1 MKKRILSFVLV
12 LAVLA
17 GMIVMPAS
25 AAGKTID
32 AYCTHCDKTVTWQA
46 LESSS
51 DKPIGNDHY
60 YMAPSAASITY
71 GQITIPKDTEVC
83 LHLEKKDYI
92 GNRHLTISEGATLNL
107 MSTGGTLSCRGSDDF
122 ASPGGAI
129 WVKEGATLNMYSGT
143 VTYKTHSVATR
154 GVDNG
159 GAIAVDGTF
168 NMYGGTVTA
177 GVARTQGGTVYVG
190 PTGQFNMY
198 GGTVLDGTAPT
209 GSCVYNS
216 GKVLLEKDASIDAIL
231 QAPVEG
237 GPALEDML
245 TVSGTYTGSV
255 NVLFDRT
262 LTAGQTVGV
271 SKDANIS
278 DAKLLLPGT
287 DFKLKVA
294 GSQLVTY
301 VPGVAENKQTG
312 DSYETMAQAMENAQA
327 GDILVLQKSTSES
340 FTSNTPVILDLD
352 GHNITGTV
360 TAAAGSTLYI
370 KDSQTADYDVS
381 DGVYGKITAVAGDV
395 RGAEATEA
403 ADVYMKVTE
412 EDGISFHAVS
422 LNITDMALKPGD
434 AALYFINTFQGD
446 TLATGSVESYG
457 VALSIQGVP
466 ETATMGKSTKYTVFE
481 GDTFGTETEGTSSL
495 VYNILSDQVGDAAN
509 NRNAATKI
517 YGRAYIKTAA
527 GEYVFG
533 VTRQRSL
540 REQVEAI
547 DRKWN
552 DLVYQQKE
560 DMLTLF
566 RKFPAV
572 ISSWA
577 TEKIQNAEKLGEDAV
592 MKILS
597 IGQSHSQ
604 DSIWLFQEV
613 LQTEMPDAQF
623 LIAECLKSV
632 TLVDHVKNA
641 INEEPVYIYYTN
653 TEGRWDMKSNE
664 HDYTIRQAL
673 EDQKWDY
680 IIINESSRYLGL
692 ESTME
697 KGYVDQMIN
706 YIRGVVGNEPKLL
719 YNWTWATPEHQGF
732 YDPDFVP
739 QPSSTFWA
747 NFVKDYNGDSVYHYE
762 AMRSMV
768 NKYIVPNKDFDRI
781 LYSATPIQYAVQV
794 LGVDEM
800 LMYRDYIHL
809 SDYGRLFIGYMWYC
823 QLYGIEQLTEINVK
837 VVKEHLRF
845 WRFEHSGD
853 VVLTEE
859 MKDWLMESVNW
870 ALKHPM
876 EMPHEVEATE

>member
-1 MKKRILSFVLV
+1 MKKRCI
-12 LAVLA
+12 AVLLLVA
-17 GMIVMPAS
+17 MVLSMTVVPVS

-71 GQITIPKDTEVC
+71 GQITIPQDTEVC

-107 MSTGGTLSCRGSDDF
+107 MSTGGTLSGRGADDF
-122 ASPGGAI
+122 SPGGAI

-143 VTYKTHSVATR
+143 VTYKTHSQNR
-154 GVDNG
+154 GSNLG

-177 GVARTQGGTVYVG
+177 GVAQEKGGSIYVG

-262 LTAGQTVGV
+262 LTAGEAVGV

-327 GDILVLQKSTSES
+327 GDILVLQKSTDES
-340 FTSNTPVILDLD
+340 FTSNTAVILDLD

-381 DGVYGKITAVAGDV
+381 DGVYGKITAISGDV
-395 RGAEATEA
+395 RGAEATETQ
-403 ADVYMKVTE
+403 DVYAKITE
-412 EDGISFHAVS
+412 KDGISFHAVG
-422 LNITDMALKPGD
+422 LNIGGMSLKPGD
-434 AALYFINTFQGD
+434 AALYFDNDFRGD
-446 TLATGSVESYG
+446 ALVADAVTSYG
-457 VALSIQGVP
+457 VALSVQNIP
-466 ETATMGKSTKYTVFE
+466 DAATMGKSTLYTSFDGE
-481 GDTFGTETEGTSSL
+481 TFGSGNTTSSL
-495 VYNILSDQVGDAAN
+495 VYNILNDQLGTNTNNKQAAMQIN
-509 NRNAATKI
+509 
-517 YGRAYIKTAA
+517 GRAYIKI
-527 GEYVFG
+527 GNEYTFG
-533 VTRQRSL
+533 ILRQRSL

-566 RKFPAV
+566 RKFPAI

-859 MKDWLMESVNW
+859 MQDWLIESVNW

-876 EMPHEVEATE
+876 TMPHEITEATNQ

>member
-1 MKKRILSFVLV
+1 MKKRMLSFVLV

-32 AYCTHCDKTVTWQA
+32 DYCDHCQKTVTWQA
-46 LESSS
+46 LETSA
-51 DKPIGNDHY
+51 DKPTGNDHY
-60 YMAPSAASITY
+60 YMASSGANITY
-71 GQITIPKDTEVC
+71 GLITIPENTEVC
-83 LHLEKKDYI
+83 LHLGKKEYT
-92 GNRHLTISEGATLNL
+92 GNRHLVLSKGATLHL
-107 MSTGGTLSCRGSDDF
+107 MGADGVLSGRGADDY
-122 ASPGGAI
+122 SPGGAI

-143 VTYKTHSVATR
+143 VTYKPHQQTR
-154 GVDNG
+154 GSDLG

-177 GVARTQGGTVYVG
+177 GVAREKGGSIYVG
-190 PTGQFNMY
+190 PTGTLKLM
-198 GGTVLDGTAPT
+198 GGKVENGTAPT
-209 GSCVYNS
+209 GSCIYNS
-216 GKVLLEKDASIDAIL
+216 GKVLLSGSAALESVL
-231 QAPVEG
+231 QAPVTEG
-237 GPALEDML
+237 PSLEQML
-245 TVSGTYTGSV
+245 TVKGTYTGSA
-255 NVLFDRT
+255 NVMTTTD
-262 LTAGQTVGV
+262 LTAGQCVGV
-271 SKDANIS
+271 ADSADIS
-278 DAKLLLPGT
+278 GATVLLPGT
-287 DFKLKVA
+287 DYKLKVQENA
-294 GSQLVTY
+294 LIAYLPKLVTNTATGEEFDTLEKA
-301 VPGVAENKQTG
+301 VEQAAEGQ
-312 DSYETMAQAMENAQA
+312 
-327 GDILVLQKSTSES
+327 ILTLQRDVEES
-340 FTSNTPVILDLD
+340 VTVKKTVTLDLD
-352 GHNITGTV
+352 GHNIRGTL
-360 TAAAGSTLYI
+360 TAEGATVYV
-370 KDSQTADYDVS
+370 KDSQTADYDIT
-381 DGVYGKITAVAGDV
+381 DKIYGKITAVAGDV

-446 TLATGSVESYG
+446 TLVTGSVESYG

-495 VYNILSDQVGDAAN
+495 VYNILSNQVGDAAN

-540 REQVEAI
+540 REQVEAV
-547 DRKWN
+547 DVKWEE
-552 DLVYQQKE
+552 LKYQQQQ

-572 ISSWA
+572 ISTWA
-577 TEKIQNAEKLGEDAV
+577 TEAIQNADKVSEDEV

-604 DSIWLFQEV
+604 DSIWLVQEV
-613 LQTEMPDAQF
+613 LQTEMPDKQF
-623 LIAECLKSV
+623 VIAECLKSV
-632 TLVDHVKNA
+632 TLVDHVYNA
-641 INEEPVYIYYTN
+641 ENEVPDYLYYVN
-653 TEGRWDMKSNE
+653 TDGEWVSESDGYS
-664 HDYTIRQAL
+664 YTIRQAL
-673 EDQKWDY
+673 LDQQWDY
-680 IIINESSRYLGL
+680 VIINESSRYLGL
-692 ESTME
+692 ETTM
-697 KGYVDQMIN
+697 KQGYVDRMIT
-706 YIRGVVGNEPKLL
+706 YIQGVVGDGPKLL
-719 YNWTWATPEHQGF
+719 YNWTWATPEDQGF
-732 YDPDFVP
+732 YAEDFVP
-739 QPSSTFWA
+739 QPPSGFWD
-747 NFVKDYNGDSVYHYE
+747 NFTRDYNADSVYHYE

-768 NKYIVPNKDFDRI
+768 QKYIVPNTAFDKI

-809 SDYGRLFIGYMWYC
+809 SDYGRLYIGYLWYA
-823 QLYGIEQLTEINVK
+823 QLYGLEEITEVNVGVIE
-837 VVKEHLRF
+837 EHLRF
-845 WRFEHSGD
+845 WRFADNGAGD

-859 MKDWLMESVNW
+859 MKNWLMESVNW

-876 EMPHEVEATE
+876 EMPHEVEAIE